1 MSISIFSK
9 ALLAAAGLTL
19 SISAQAESTVHIYNW
34 SDYIGKTTR
43 ADFEAAT
50 GIKPMYDVFDSNETL
65 EAKLLAG
72 RTGYDVVVPSNHFL
86 GKQIKA

>member
-34 SDYIGKTTR
+34 SDYIGKTTL

-50 GIKPMYDVFDSNETL
+50 GIKPM
-65 EAKLLAG
+65 
-72 RTGYDVVVPSNHFL
+72 
-86 GKQIKA
+86 